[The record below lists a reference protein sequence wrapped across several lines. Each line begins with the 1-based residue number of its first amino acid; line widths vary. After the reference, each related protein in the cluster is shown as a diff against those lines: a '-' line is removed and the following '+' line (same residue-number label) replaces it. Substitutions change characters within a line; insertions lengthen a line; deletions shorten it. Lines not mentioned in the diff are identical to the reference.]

1 MSISA
6 QTGQIKAL
14 VGGRGNDEFNRAIM
28 AERSPGSAI
37 KPSYVAAIE
46 KGFTP
51 ATIVVDEPLH
61 YIQGDGSE
69 WSPSNFNRTFLGP
82 LRLREA
88 LERSTNTIAV
98 KLTDQVTPEAVISYA
113 KKMGIT
119 SLVESGS
126 RNDRGLALALGGLT
140 RGVTPLQMVEAY
152 SPLANA
158 GVRVTPYFIIEVRDA
173 NGMVLES
180 HSPKRQLVL
189 DDKTAYI
196 ITDMLKGVIKAPHGT
211 GRSADIGRPAAGK
224 TGTAD
229 SNTDAWFVGYTPD
242 MITAVWIGEDTQREM
257 RYANLGVVGS
267 GRAAQ
272 IWAANKNQALADLP
286 PRDIPMT
293 GGIVTG
299 VKICKQSGELADTHC
314 PAGDV
319 IEEIFIAGT
328 QPTAKCSVH
337 APKVPS
343 FLENLLNFNFGF
355 PEGDQQE
362 EAGEEQQQSYQQ
374 DQQQDQRQNQQ
385 Q

>member
-1 MSISA
+1 M
-6 QTGQIKAL
+6 
-14 VGGRGNDEFNRAIM
+14 
-28 AERSPGSAI
+28 
-37 KPSYVAAIE
+37 
-46 KGFTP
+46 
-51 ATIVVDEPLH
+51 
-61 YIQGDGSE
+61 
-69 WSPSNFNRTFLGP
+69 
-82 LRLREA
+82 RLREA

-229 SNTDAWFVGYTPD
+229 SNTDAWFVG
-242 MITAVWIGEDTQREM
+242 V
-257 RYANLGVVGS
+257 YA
-267 GRAAQ
+267 
-272 IWAANKNQALADLP
+272 
-286 PRDIPMT
+286 
-293 GGIVTG
+293 
-299 VKICKQSGELADTHC
+299 
-314 PAGDV
+314 
-319 IEEIFIAGT
+319 
-328 QPTAKCSVH
+328 
-337 APKVPS
+337 
-343 FLENLLNFNFGF
+343 
-355 PEGDQQE
+355 
-362 EAGEEQQQSYQQ
+362 
-374 DQQQDQRQNQQ
+374 
-385 Q
+385 